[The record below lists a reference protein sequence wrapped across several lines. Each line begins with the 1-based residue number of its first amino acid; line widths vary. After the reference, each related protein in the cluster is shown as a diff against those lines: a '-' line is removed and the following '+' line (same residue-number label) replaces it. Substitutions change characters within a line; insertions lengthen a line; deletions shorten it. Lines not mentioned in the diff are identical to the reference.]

1 MSKLARLAFAVVA
14 VLPLAAAPALAK
26 EWTTLKIATEGAY
39 PPFNSVT
46 PDGKVVGF
54 EPELFDVICERA
66 KLKCETVIQE
76 WKGIIPGLL
85 AGKYD
90 AIMSG
95 MSVTPKRL
103 EVIDFSIPYTNSPS
117 TYAVLKSSPLIAALG
132 EPKRVV
138 LSDDAAA
145 KASTAADAK
154 VLAGK
159 LLAVQTATIQADF
172 AKTFMPDVKTR
183 VYETTQEEDL
193 DLKAGRID
201 AIFASASSLVATL
214 EQSKGEIVLAGPKY
228 YGGLLGIGSA
238 FGIQKDQ
245 PELKAKLDAAIQ
257 SCIDDGTVKRVAE
270 KWFHVDTTP
279 RQ

>member
-117 TYAVLKSSPLIAALG
+117 TYAVLKTSPLLKALG
-132 EPKRVV
+132 EDKKVM
-138 LSDDAAA
+138 LTDDAGA
-145 KASTAADAK
+145 KASAAADTKALAGK
-154 VLAGK
+154 VLAI
-159 LLAVQTATIQADF
+159 QTATIQADF
-172 AKTFMPDVKTR
+172 AKTYLPDVKTR

-193 DLKAGRID
+193 DLKAGRVD

-228 YGGLLGIGSA
+228 YGGLFGLGSA

-245 PELKAKLDAAIQ
+245 PELKAKLDAAIK
-257 SCIDDGTVKRVAE
+257 SCIDDGTIKKLAE

>member
-1 MSKLARLAFAVVA
+1 MSKLARLAIAVVA

-54 EPELFDVICERA
+54 EPELLESICERA

-117 TYAVLKSSPLIAALG
+117 TYAVLKNSPLVKELG
-132 EPKRVV
+132 EAKRVM
-138 LSDDAAA
+138 LTDDAAA
-145 KASTAADAK
+145 KASAAADAK
-154 VLAGK
+154 VLSGK

-172 AKTFMPDVKTR
+172 AKTYLPSVKTR

-193 DLKAGRID
+193 DLKAGRVD

-214 EQSKGEIVLAGPKY
+214 DQSKGEIVLAGPKY
-228 YGGLLGIGSA
+228 YGGLFGLGSA

-245 PELKAKLDAAIQ
+245 PELKAKLDAAIK

>member
-1 MSKLARLAFAVVA
+1 MSKLARLAIAVVA

-54 EPELFDVICERA
+54 EPELLEIICERA

-117 TYAVLKSSPLIAALG
+117 TYAVLKNSPLVKELG
-132 EPKRVV
+132 EAKRVM
-138 LSDDAAA
+138 LTDDAAA
-145 KASTAADAK
+145 KASAAADAK
-154 VLAGK
+154 VLSGK

-172 AKTFMPDVKTR
+172 AKTYLPSVKTR

-193 DLKAGRID
+193 DLKAGRVD

-214 EQSKGEIVLAGPKY
+214 DQSKGEIVLAGPKY
-228 YGGLLGIGSA
+228 YGGLFGLGSA

-245 PELKAKLDAAIQ
+245 PELKAKLDAAIK